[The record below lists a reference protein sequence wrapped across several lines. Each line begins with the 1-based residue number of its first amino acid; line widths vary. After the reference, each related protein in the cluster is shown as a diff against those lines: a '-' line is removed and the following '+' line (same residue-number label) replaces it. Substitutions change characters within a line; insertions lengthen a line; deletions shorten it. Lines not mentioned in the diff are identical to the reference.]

1 VAEAG
6 LRSRGHPA
14 VRSSTRR
21 VSTSASLG
29 LFVVLFAVRAAELS
43 PGLDLT
49 PAPAMSTLHA
59 LSSCGDSLAWAPSPA
74 THRLSWFKPGAR
86 RSGRAHGPVP
96 RRPASAGSSRHL
108 TGRGSVTPA
117 RVPPEAGSLT
127 TRGWQPPRVPVG
139 PPCRSAPS
147 CPRRAPR
154 FEGAPSCGPGGAL
167 AMPFRSG
174 SAAAPP
180 ASSAGRRRPSGPPP
194 GDGGGPPTARPRGGA
209 RFPST

>member
-1 VAEAG
+1 MREVAEAG

-49 PAPAMSTLHA
+49 LAPAMSALHG

-74 THRLSWFKPGAR
+74 THRLSWFKRGAR
-86 RSGRAHGPVP
+86 RSGHARAGVP
-96 RRPASAGSSRHL
+96 PSSVAGSSRHV
-108 TGRGSVTPA
+108 TGA
-117 RVPPEAGSLT
+117 
-127 TRGWQPPRVPVG
+127 
-139 PPCRSAPS
+139 APW
-147 CPRRAPR
+147 
-154 FEGAPSCGPGGAL
+154 PGGELLPRLAATPRDGRATVSRRRHPAHAGRRDLAGRAVGGPAVTL

-180 ASSAGRRRPSGPPP
+180 ASSAGGRRPSGPPP
-194 GDGGGPPTARPRGGA
+194 GDGGPPPARPGGGA

>member
-1 VAEAG
+1 VAEVG

-59 LSSCGDSLAWAPSPA
+59 LSSCGHSLAWAPSPA
-74 THRLSWFKPGAR
+74 THRLSWVKRGAR
-86 RSGRAHGPVP
+86 RSGGAHGPVP
-96 RRPASAGSSRHL
+96 RWPASPILSTPDGSRLRRARGRASSPRL
-108 TGRGSVTPA
+108 TVTPRDGGA
-117 RVPPEAGSLT
+117 NRVA
-127 TRGWQPPRVPVG
+127 
-139 PPCRSAPS
+139 SAPC

-154 FEGAPSCGPGGAL
+154 FEGAPSCGPAGTL

-194 GDGGGPPTARPRGGA
+194 GDGGGPPTARPGGGA